1 MHIKIRMK
9 QRTQKGNGPNFFECS
24 ATVCK
29 ILTDFEQNVELLPFS
44 DDDIGQG
51 IKKIEDLRRKK
62 KLWERFAKGCKH
74 VQKTSFVTLHIKVDM
89 KSTLL
94 ELKRKADF
102 FCTLRQNSVFLEQQ
116 LINSV
121 DPIRVG
127 GLLYSHPKF
136 TDGIQAMYHINKG
149 LNEGSDK
156 PVKIQLAAHMMYVG
170 SKGSKV
176 FTRLLAVEC
185 DRRWGAE
192 VKKRLQV
199 LFTEMKMRT
208 LDANVYNMKLIPL
221 RPDGV
226 TNENTLAKLVCL
238 QQRFLEN
245 KEAVT
250 MYG

>member
-1 MHIKIRMK
+1 M
-9 QRTQKGNGPNFFECS
+9 
-24 ATVCK
+24 TVFK

-44 DDDIGQG
+44 DDDIRQG
-51 IKKIEDLRRKK
+51 IKKIEELRREK
-62 KLWERFAKGCKH
+62 KLWERFAKGYKY
-74 VQKTSFVTLHIKVDM
+74 VQKTLFVTFHIKVDM
-89 KSTLL
+89 KITLL

-102 FCTLRQNSVFLEQQ
+102 FRTLRQNSVFLEQQ

-121 DPIRVG
+121 DPTRVG

-149 LNEGSDK
+149 LNERSDK
-156 PVKIQLAAHMMYVG
+156 SVKIQLATHMMYGG

-185 DRRWGAE
+185 DRRCGEE

-199 LFTEMKMRT
+199 FFTEMKMRT
-208 LDANVYNMKLIPL
+208 LEANVYNMKLIPL

-226 TNENTLAKLVCL
+226 TNEKTLEKLVCL
-238 QQRFLEN
+238 QHRFFGKYRGSN
-245 KEAVT
+245 DV
-250 MYG
+250 